1 MTIEDINEAVQVI
14 ALFDTKRVRPL
25 RFFWRDRA
33 YHINF
38 VNAAWDDKE
47 GNDKVVYFSV
57 STKES
62 STFELIYNT
71 GGFLW
76 KIGRVVVDD

>member
-1 MTIEDINEAVQVI
+1 MTIEDINEVVQVI
-14 ALFDTKRVRPL
+14 AHFDTKKIRPL
-25 RFFWRDRA
+25 RFQWRNRT
-33 YHINF
+33 YHIRF
-38 VNAAWDDKE
+38 VNAAWDSKE
-47 GNDKVVYFSV
+47 GGERIVYFSV
-57 STKES
+57 TTKES